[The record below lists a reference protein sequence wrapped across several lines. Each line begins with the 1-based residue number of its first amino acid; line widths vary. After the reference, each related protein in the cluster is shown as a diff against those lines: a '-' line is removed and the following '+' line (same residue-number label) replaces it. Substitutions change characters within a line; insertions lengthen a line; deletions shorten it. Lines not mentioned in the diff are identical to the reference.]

1 MEKYVH
7 ISSENKKARLT
18 VLVSCLL
25 NSSNLSPFVGLFLLP
40 FLRTLGEQVVKS
52 NISIFCS
59 KARDIRVRKP

>member
-25 NSSNLSPFVGLFLLP
+25 NSSIGRAEKALFCL
-40 FLRTLGEQVVKS
+40 V
-52 NISIFCS
+52 FCL
-59 KARDIRVRKP
+59 DRKKT

>member
-25 NSSNLSPFVGLFLLP
+25 NSSNLSPFVGLFCSP
-40 FLRTLGEQVVKS
+40 FCVLWG
-52 NISIFCS
+52 S
-59 KARDIRVRKP
+59 K

>member
-25 NSSNLSPFVGLFLLP
+25 NSSNLSPFVGAFFVD
-40 FLRTLGEQVVKS
+40 FLRTFMVFKNYLKTYYFLKNQ
-52 NISIFCS
+52 
-59 KARDIRVRKP
+59 